1 MFEIYAKKKE
11 NHPKTVKE
19 LSIINDPPGN
29 IEGKNVSGG
38 TSQHNVEPSLAGSNS
53 HAFGEGS

>member
-19 LSIINDPPGN
+19 LSVINDPPGN
-29 IEGKNVSGG
+29 IEGKMFLEAPVS
-38 TSQHNVEPSLAGSNS
+38 TMWNLL
-53 HAFGEGS
+53 